1 MHQGLPCVL
10 CHNQIL
16 AADGVEV
23 TMAAELTLPRT
34 AAWVWHGEPRSIFGL
49 DAVVVRCASGTS
61 GTARSGFSYADNFRS
76 WTLSRGPMVIP
87 WSWFGPPHSAHGVES
102 ADALAAIA
110 PGQHVYVVEVGPGTP
125 PDQVTAFAA
134 RLRQR
139 EPIAAIGF
147 STWPTRAEAE
157 QAAVPWDACVDAFD
171 FGLPQVCTPA
181 QRQLLVRDNSP
192 VVEDMAGKPIH
203 VTVFPDAD
211 PDWAESARV
220 GIDDHT
226 GASAFSIEQ
235 SSFGTWRRQLG
246 ALGEGRPELPP
257 PPATPAPLVTPD
269 AEPAAGPTPPSQET
283 LTPVHFDEPGEL
295 ALLANRILAVVQT
308 RLDNGGRLT
317 DDDLV
322 TEIEAVLRDHR

>member
-1 MHQGLPCVL
+1 M
-10 CHNQIL
+10 
-16 AADGVEV
+16 
-23 TMAAELTLPRT
+23 MAAEFALPRT

-49 DAVVVRCASGTS
+49 DAVFVRCASGTS
-61 GTARSGFSYADNFRS
+61 GTASSGFSYADNFRA
-76 WTLSRGPMVIP
+76 WMLARGPAVIP
-87 WSWFGPPHSAHGVES
+87 WSWFGPPHSANGVDS
-102 ADALAAIA
+102 AEALASIA
-110 PGQHVYVVEVGPGTP
+110 PGQQVYVVEVGPGTP

-203 VTVFPDAD
+203 VAVFPDAD

-257 PPATPAPLVTPD
+257 PPATPAPLVTP
-269 AEPAAGPTPPSQET
+269 APPPPPPPPPRPPPAPPAAPAPPPPPPRPPPRGRPKEEPAQ
-283 LTPVHFDEPGEL
+283 
-295 ALLANRILAVVQT
+295 
-308 RLDNGGRLT
+308 
-317 DDDLV
+317 
-322 TEIEAVLRDHR
+322 

>member
-1 MHQGLPCVL
+1 
-10 CHNQIL
+10 
-16 AADGVEV
+16 
-23 TMAAELTLPRT
+23 MAAELTLPRT

-49 DAVVVRCASGTS
+49 DAVFVRCASGTS

-87 WSWFGPPHSAHGVES
+87 WSWLGPPHSAHGVES

-181 QRQLLVRDNSP
+181 QRELLVRDNSP

-203 VTVFPDAD
+203 VAVFPDAD

-220 GIDDHT
+220 GIDDHA

-246 ALGEGRPELPP
+246 ALGEGRPEPP
-257 PPATPAPLVTPD
+257 PPPSIPAPLVAPD
-269 AEPAAGPTPPSQET
+269 AEPAAHPPPASRET

>member
-1 MHQGLPCVL
+1 
-10 CHNQIL
+10 
-16 AADGVEV
+16 
-23 TMAAELTLPRT
+23 MAARLTLPRT

-49 DAVVVRCASGTS
+49 DAVFVRCASGTS
-61 GTARSGFSYADNFRS
+61 GSARSGFSYAENFRA
-76 WTLSRGPMVIP
+76 WMRARGPSVIP
-87 WSWFGPPHSAHGVES
+87 WSWFGPPHSADGVAC

-110 PGQHVYVVEVGPGTP
+110 PGQRVYVVEIGPDTP
-125 PDQVTAFAA
+125 PEQVAAFAA
-134 RLRQR
+134 RLRHR

-181 QRQLLVRDNSP
+181 QRELLVREHSP

-203 VTVFPDAD
+203 VATFPDAD
-211 PDWAESARV
+211 PSWVDSARLGV
-220 GIDDHT
+220 AEHA

-246 ALGEGRPELPP
+246 ALGEGRQELPP
-257 PPATPAPLVTPD
+257 PAAPLPVRQVEPRP
-269 AEPAAGPTPPSQET
+269 EPAEAGPEARET
-283 LTPVHFDEPGEL
+283 LTPVQFDEPGEL
-295 ALLANRILAVVQT
+295 ALLANRILAVVQA
-308 RLDNGGRLT
+308 RLDAGGKLT

-322 TEIEAVLRDHR
+322 AKIEDVLRDEAR